1 MAASAATRV
10 GPSSAS
16 SAAASAAAAATAA
29 LTAAADTNISLVEYY
44 RARLERVER
53 DFQEALAKI
62 DSLKISHR
70 DHHALAWQVH
80 RREAEVAEI
89 QQALSDAQ
97 VQVFDERKQLL
108 KVIAENDELKI
119 QELKDRKKIRYL
131 LSMTGNP
138 EPEVTYFRDRLN
150 KRLVKIGTED
160 RNKAHQEIVAG
171 LQRDRQTLLE
181 EENIR
186 RGHEAKKMES
196 LLEKNDSL
204 RQLNRENVRE
214 LLLLKKSLH
223 QNERRLVEEKTRLTN
238 EILQLKSQY
247 AQEKER
253 VEQVEKVVE
262 AKLTQKHADVAAD
275 LRIKLQKSEEDL
287 RIHKKKLE
295 AAEKGSKKKAQALDS
310 RIQLLTKNYNSLK
323 RRRDYEIE
331 GFTNDILM
339 LRKQLKMLEKSI
351 LKYGPLEDRELVL
364 LNLARETGHRAAQI
378 SSDLQNLKNKVLST
392 EQDLRSLV
400 I

>member
-1 MAASAATRV
+1 
-10 GPSSAS
+10 
-16 SAAASAAAAATAA
+16 
-29 LTAAADTNISLVEYY
+29 
-44 RARLERVER
+44 
-53 DFQEALAKI
+53 
-62 DSLKISHR
+62 
-70 DHHALAWQVH
+70 
-80 RREAEVAEI
+80 
-89 QQALSDAQ
+89 
-97 VQVFDERKQLL
+97 
-108 KVIAENDELKI
+108 
-119 QELKDRKKIRYL
+119 
-131 LSMTGNP
+131 MTGNP

-160 RNKAHQEIVAG
+160 RVNTHPDSSRIPAQDRDIIILEDEIESLKLTISSLHTQLDEQNKAHQEIVAG